1 MTIALQ
7 GNEKK
12 NFMIAMEAYLEDQG
26 APVVDGANDDLLY
39 YQVDMSDFD
48 EDNSNTY
55 EAHISRDD
63 FEYIAEHQH
72 GDMIES
78 WESEGDIAITL
89 DNGDK
94 LEDLEEVESYYGI
107 ENIVSDLD
115 ISTDD
120 AYEIIDWYK
129 YNG

>member
-12 NFMIAMEAYLEDQG
+12 NFMIAMETYLEDQG

-48 EDNSNTY
+48 EGNSNNY

-78 WESEGDIAITL
+78 WENEGDIAITL

-94 LEDLEEVESYYGI
+94 LEDLEEVENYYGI

-129 YNG
+129 YN